1 MTKIIKVKVSWDGSE
16 QYYQEPTESIWK
28 SNRLVTN
35 VRHTEEK
42 REIQSTINEDLSAK
56 KFNLNE
62 SIQAL
67 LYNSKSREIQPQGY
81 NLSILE
87 QGNHPTG
94 QITQIFNQYDENQK
108 Q

>member
-1 MTKIIKVKVSWDGSE
+1 M
-16 QYYQEPTESIWK
+16 
-28 SNRLVTN
+28 
-35 VRHTEEK
+35 RHTEEK

-67 LYNSKSREIQPQGY
+67 LYNSKSREIEPQGY